1 MTFGRA
7 SRNLSCLPWLM
18 CSRSA
23 MVSSLAFLLS
33 LLGYLVSSLLGA
45 NIVDL
50 NDAAIAPA
58 ERPASAPAL
67 CTPEPLQRQ
76 RSMAEVLMGGRGSS
90 SKKTKQH
97 TARAAVANL
106 KSASMTPGSKK
117 RKHQYSIEE
126 VGSSDNSAGVR
137 QQQRDANEIVDSM
150 FIKTKDNP
158 DRIKATLKRVVEHA
172 ASHPRTEAEV
182 GHEGLRILLGS
193 KDRWSTEEEE
203 EAGRCR
209 CGRQAADQLS
219 QLLSLLSSGICPPLA
234 ALWPLASRFALAL
247 LIGSWL
253 MGSPPERDRRST
265 WVVQ

>member
-7 SRNLSCLPWLM
+7 SRNLSCFPWLM

-106 KSASMTPGSKK
+106 PAGQSLKSASMTPGSKK

-137 QQQRDANEIVDSM
+137 Q
-150 FIKTKDNP
+150 
-158 DRIKATLKRVVEHA
+158 
-172 ASHPRTEAEV
+172 
-182 GHEGLRILLGS
+182 
-193 KDRWSTEEEE
+193 
-203 EAGRCR
+203 
-209 CGRQAADQLS
+209 
-219 QLLSLLSSGICPPLA
+219 
-234 ALWPLASRFALAL
+234 
-247 LIGSWL
+247 
-253 MGSPPERDRRST
+253 
-265 WVVQ
+265 

>member
-1 MTFGRA
+1 
-7 SRNLSCLPWLM
+7 
-18 CSRSA
+18 

-106 KSASMTPGSKK
+106 PAGQSLKSASMTPGSKK

-126 VGSSDNSAGVR
+126 VGNSDNSAGVR

-158 DRIKATLKRVVEHA
+158 DRMRATLKRVVEHA
-172 ASHPRTEAEV
+172 ALQEHLPAELKVKHTEKQQVAMKLGTNFQANHKAITAKRPAEQ
-182 GHEGLRILLGS
+182 GGGS
-193 KDRWSTEEEE
+193 GSGQVQVR
-203 EAGRCR
+203 
-209 CGRQAADQLS
+209 RQANSRPAK
-219 QLLSLLSSGICPPLA
+219 PAPFFFFLA
-234 ALWPLASRFALAL
+234 LGFALYWLLWPLAS
-247 LIGSWL
+247 
-253 MGSPPERDRRST
+253 
-265 WVVQ
+265 